1 MSSPRPTRL
10 THFRKYRGLALLAAL
25 WGSGCANHA
34 SLVRS
39 QNPNQADIRLAAG
52 SDRSSPPGYMG
63 PMERALKGDRWKQ
76 EKSEALAQND
86 PSMIDGLAEYQA
98 AEALYEDGKLK
109 EAEKAFKRLAKK
121 RRKTHESFHS
131 RIDRWW
137 GVKPAVTLD
146 TYDNFG
152 DPIEEDSLF
161 MKAECQYNQQR
172 YAASQD
178 SYDELINRYPST
190 RHLDA
195 VSRRYFQI
203 ARIWLG
209 FPEKAK
215 STGDVQVVSDEKDSD
230 EEEKVEDFANVDSFY
245 VPIIPNFFDKSRPV
259 FDTRG
264 RALQALRSVWL
275 HDATGPLA
283 DDALMVSASF
293 HLRTQDF
300 EESSRLYKLLREQ
313 YPDSPHFQD
322 AFLLG
327 SHVTLASYQGS
338 NYDGQNLNEAIELK
352 EAALRIFPDLSEEER
367 NRLGGELKKM
377 YDAEVARI
385 WDKVEYYQAKNSPE
399 SVAIYCNILINKF
412 PDSEYAERSRQI
424 LLEQGQVVDQQ
435 GWTWPRMGSSKAAP
449 QERQSAEAPPESE
462 EAAPPKA
469 PLRLPK
475 FNWPQRAVPAPDEE
489 AAPEEESDS
498 FESEE
503 DTPESSPRPRYQE
516 ASARGRS
523 AGRAS
528 LD

>member
-1 MSSPRPTRL
+1 MPSPRPTRL

-25 WGSGCANHA
+25 WGSGCVNHS

-39 QNPNQADIRLAAG
+39 QNPNQADIRLAAD

-63 PMERALKGDRWKQ
+63 PMERALKGDRWKK

-98 AEALYEDGKLK
+98 AEALYEQGKLK

-137 GVKPAVTLD
+137 GVKPATTLD

-152 DPIEEDSLF
+152 DPIEEDSLY
-161 MKAECQYNQQR
+161 MKAECQYDQQR
-172 YAASQD
+172 YAAAQD

-190 RHLDA
+190 RHLDT

-209 FPEKAK
+209 FPEKAQA
-215 STGDVQVVSDEKDSD
+215 TGDVQVVSDEKDAD
-230 EEEKVEDFANVDSFY
+230 EEEKIEDFANVDSFY
-245 VPIIPNFFDKSRPV
+245 IPIVPNFFDKSRPV

-300 EESSRLYKLLREQ
+300 EESARLYKLLREQ

-367 NRLGGELKKM
+367 NRLGSELNKM
-377 YDAEVARI
+377 YDAEVARY

-424 LLEQGQVVDQQ
+424 LLEQGQAVEPS
-435 GWTWPRMGSSKAAP
+435 GWSWPRIGSSKAAP
-449 QERQSAEAPPESE
+449 QDQQSAEAPPESE
-462 EAAPPKA
+462 EAEAPKA

-475 FNWPQRAVPAPDEE
+475 FNWPQRAVPQPDEE

-498 FESEE
+498 SEPE
-503 DTPESSPRPRYQE
+503 DDSEDSSPQPRYQE

-528 LD
+528 LE

>member
-1 MSSPRPTRL
+1 MSPLRSTRL
-10 THFRKYRGLALLAAL
+10 ASTPTFRGLVLLALLS
-25 WGSGCANHA
+25 GSGCANR
-34 SLVRS
+34 LGMVRS
-39 QNPNQADIRLAAG
+39 QSPTPADIRLAADSG
-52 SDRSSPPGYMG
+52 DQTSSGYMG
-63 PMERALKGDRWKQ
+63 PMERTLKGAKWKR

-98 AEALYEDGKLK
+98 AEALYNEGRHK
-109 EAEKAFKRLAKK
+109 EAEKAFKRLAKQ
-121 RRKTHESFHS
+121 RRKTHESFQS
-131 RIDRWW
+131 RVDRWW
-137 GVKPAVTLD
+137 GIKPAVSFD

-152 DPIEEDSLF
+152 DPVEEDALF
-161 MKAECQYNQQR
+161 MKAECQYEQHR
-172 YAASQD
+172 YAAAQD

-209 FPEKAK
+209 FPEKAQA
-215 STGDVQVVSDEKDSD
+215 TGDVQVVSDENDAG
-230 EEEKVEDFANVDSFY
+230 EEEKEVEDFANVDSFY
-245 VPIIPNFFDKSRPV
+245 IPILPNFFDNSRPV

-300 EESSRLYKLLREQ
+300 EESARLYKLLREQ
-313 YPDSPHFQD
+313 YPDSPHFRD

-338 NYDGQNLNEAIELK
+338 NYDGQNLDEAIELK
-352 EAALRIFPDLSEEER
+352 EAALRIFPDLTEEER
-367 NRLGGELKKM
+367 NRLGSELNKM

-385 WDKVEYYQAKNSPE
+385 WDKVEYYQAKNAPE
-399 SVAIYCNILINKF
+399 SVALYCNMLINRF
-412 PDSEYAERSRQI
+412 PDTEYAERSRKI
-424 LLEQGQVVDQQ
+424 LQEQAQAGLPT
-435 GWTWPRMGSSKAAP
+435 GLSWPPFGSNKT
-449 QERQSAEAPPESE
+449 ERAEEDNVEDQSAEDEAEAP
-462 EAAPPKA
+462 KT

-475 FNWPQRAVPAPDEE
+475 FKWPQKAIPK
-489 AAPEEESDS
+489 
-498 FESEE
+498 SEE
-503 DTPESSPRPRYQE
+503 GSESPDTEEYFPDSASPPRYEE
-516 ASARGRS
+516 ASAKGS
-523 AGRAS
+523 SVGRAS